1 MLKLSVIMPVYNV
14 EKYLPK
20 CLDSLTGQTLKE
32 IEIICINDGSSDSSS
47 EILNRYAARDNR
59 ITVINQE
66 NQGQGNARNYGI
78 NLAKGEYIAFVDSD
92 DWLENNAFEIL
103 YEKAKKFDAD
113 TVEFNY
119 NEIFECSGQIKKHNY
134 SIKLPENKVY
144 NQKITKKYLF
154 GTISVSWNKIYK
166 RDFINEYN
174 IRFGSGRRAQDGVF
188 AIKAKVYAQKI
199 IFENKPLYNY
209 NIRQSSSVNSSSS
222 KQLELFQSLADIKKF
237 LIEEN
242 LYKTYKSDALKD
254 FIKTISSTYNSLPES
269 IRPEY
274 LNLSAEFLGSDYPKL
289 IKSINNG
296 NNSFWENLF
305 SVKNDY
311 YLGCKRQKIITILG
325 WKIRLVKK

>member
-14 EKYLPK
+14 KKYLPK

-66 NQGQGNARNYGI
+66 NQGQGNARNCGI

-144 NQKITKKYLF
+144 NYKITKKYLF

-209 NIRQSSSVNSSSS
+209 NIRQGSSVNSSSS

>member
-66 NQGQGNARNYGI
+66 NQGQGNARNCGI

-113 TVEFNY
+113 IVEFNY

-144 NQKITKKYLF
+144 NHKITKKYLF

-209 NIRQSSSVNSSSS
+209 NIRQGSSVNSSSS

>member
-66 NQGQGNARNYGI
+66 NQGQGNARNCGI

-113 TVEFNY
+113 IVEFNY

-144 NQKITKKYLF
+144 NYKITKKYLF

-209 NIRQSSSVNSSSS
+209 NIRQGSSVNSSSS

>member
-66 NQGQGNARNYGI
+66 NQGQGNARNCGI

-113 TVEFNY
+113 IVEFNY

-144 NQKITKKYLF
+144 NYKITKKYLF

>member
-66 NQGQGNARNYGI
+66 NQGQGNARNCGI

-144 NQKITKKYLF
+144 NYKITKKYLF

-209 NIRQSSSVNSSSS
+209 NIRQGSSVNSSSS